1 MARRDGLIKKRK
13 RELQAKGYPQG
24 IVDLSMEWA
33 VGSAEGAAK
42 YARRV
47 VGEDNPGEDFDTLV
61 DGILPDYL
69 RDAEK
74 WIQSFGHK
82 RKSVV

>member
-1 MARRDGLIKKRK
+1 MASRDKLINKRK

-33 VGSAEGAAK
+33 VGSAEGTAK
-42 YARRV
+42 YARKV
-47 VGEDNPGEDFDTLV
+47 VGQDNPGEDFDSVV
-61 DGILPDYL
+61 DQVLPQYL

-74 WIQSFGHK
+74 WIQSFGHRPTK
-82 RKSVV
+82 